1 MGRKARSRPAKLA
14 SKLAHIR
21 TAMGL
26 SQSEMIWK
34 LGLTDELRQS
44 HISGYEL
51 GTGEPSLIVLLRYA
65 RLAGV
70 SMEMLVDD
78 EMDLPEHL
86 PVIAKQ
92 YEWVMKR
99 VRPERKH

>member
-1 MGRKARSRPAKLA
+1 MGRKARLKPARLA
-14 SKLAHIR
+14 SKLTHIR
-21 TAMGL
+21 TSLGL

-34 LGLTDELRQS
+34 LRLTDELRQS

-51 GTGEPSLIVLLRYA
+51 GNGEPSLIVLLRYA

-78 EMDLPEHL
+78 ELDLPERL
-86 PVIAKQ
+86 PVAPKS
-92 YEWVMKR
+92 
-99 VRPERKH
+99 RKSRK